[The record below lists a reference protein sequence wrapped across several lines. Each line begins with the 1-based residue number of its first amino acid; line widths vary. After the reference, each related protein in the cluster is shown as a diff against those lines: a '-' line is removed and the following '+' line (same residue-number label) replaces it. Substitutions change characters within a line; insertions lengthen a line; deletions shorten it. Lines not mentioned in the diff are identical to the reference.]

1 MNLHI
6 VVRGTSVTD
15 TIFPVDN
22 VSYGRGKSGGWEK
35 EKLFP
40 DRTASGAD
48 TRTASW
54 FENQVKA
61 LVGKTVQ
68 VLLALKIEDVVNEY
82 IFSFVINDYKIRKM
96 SQ

>member
-40 DRTASGAD
+40 DRTASGQIL
-48 TRTASW
+48 
-54 FENQVKA
+54 ELQV
-61 LVGKTVQ
+61 G
-68 VLLALKIEDVVNEY
+68 LKI
-82 IFSFVINDYKIRKM
+82 R
-96 SQ
+96 